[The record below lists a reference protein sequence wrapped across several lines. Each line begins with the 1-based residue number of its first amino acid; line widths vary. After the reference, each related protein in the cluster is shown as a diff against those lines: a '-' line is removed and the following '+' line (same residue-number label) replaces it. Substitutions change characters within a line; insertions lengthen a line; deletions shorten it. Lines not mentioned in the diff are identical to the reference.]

1 MSFDQISVMFSLQ
14 IHHCPPRSIL
24 NTELSTNIMVSLACI
39 ISVALENKA
48 TLQNIYYCNKYN
60 EKTSFD
66 SAADQNKITIP

>member
-1 MSFDQISVMFSLQ
+1 
-14 IHHCPPRSIL
+14 
-24 NTELSTNIMVSLACI
+24 MVSLACI